1 MEINENKT
9 EINFYS
15 LESFEYGDNKNNLMS
30 LTLYDLKISSK
41 EAHFE
46 FEKHSKSFKVKFPV
60 LYKDLI
66 ELLKPLKEEI
76 KLIEKYETYTKEI
89 NGHQITRK
97 KNYLPTSSWET
108 SVNFFFSIDDINKLF
123 YITDFKNFFNQNLN
137 CELFIYLNKFNYN
150 GESAFAYLI
159 KHMGYRYVLKKV
171 TFEFPG
177 NVSDIDINLEIENKG
192 FAKLPYH
199 RKKVMTVLFEK
210 DGSVVLEK
218 KNPNLVFEGTDKSF
232 TINTEILPEGT
243 YTVYL
248 KISDTDGSYP
258 VRFANDLWNDELKAN
273 KIGVITK

>member
-46 FEKHSKSFKVKFPV
+46 FEKQSKSFKVKFPV

-150 GESAFAYLI
+150 GESDI
-159 KHMGYRYVLKKV
+159 KFR
-171 TFEFPG
+171 
-177 NVSDIDINLEIENKG
+177 
-192 FAKLPYH
+192 
-199 RKKVMTVLFEK
+199 LFIF
-210 DGSVVLEK
+210 
-218 KNPNLVFEGTDKSF
+218 KNF
-232 TINTEILPEGT
+232 
-243 YTVYL
+243 
-248 KISDTDGSYP
+248 
-258 VRFANDLWNDELKAN
+258 NDEFDNLKFKN
-273 KIGVITK
+273 LILKVKINYLNLLQMLSFSLFKDK